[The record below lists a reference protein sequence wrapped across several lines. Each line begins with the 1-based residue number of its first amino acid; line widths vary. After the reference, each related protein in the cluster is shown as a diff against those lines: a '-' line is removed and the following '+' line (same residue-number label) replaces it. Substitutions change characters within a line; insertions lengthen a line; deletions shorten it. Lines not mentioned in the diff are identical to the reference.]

1 MDSLRDLLRHL
12 YQERP
17 PSPSQ
22 NCQSVQC
29 DLTYF
34 LLAVCSASY
43 LIPLNLVHTVSAFIR
58 ISASNRLAL
67 LGNNLN
73 SAYLVTGNFG

>member
-34 LLAVCSASY
+34 QLAVLFGQLLDTIELSSY
-43 LIPLNLVHTVSAFIR
+43 RVGLYPYIR
-58 ISASNRLAL
+58 Q
-67 LGNNLN
+67 
-73 SAYLVTGNFG
+73 